1 MRSAVRGALRS
12 GGWLASMAALGVVVT
27 VACGGGGVP
36 GVEGPKVPD
45 VPGAGVP
52 EAGVPSTTTT
62 VMLGDGGELTGT
74 KLTSNSTLTVDNSA
88 KDAGP
93 PGPGDTLGKTDVP
106 GRRPQDLMTI
116 ISGHRDEARACYDA
130 ALKAHPGIEGN
141 LDIKFT
147 IDPKGAVTDG
157 AADEGKSDIHEPGVV
172 TCIVGV
178 LKKIKFAEHPKGFE
192 TRAHYPF
199 NFHPHGAPKKP

>member
-1 MRSAVRGALRS
+1 MRGAVRAG
-12 GGWLASMAALGVVVT
+12 LGVFAVT
-27 VACGGGGVP
+27 AIGVAVACGGGGA
-36 GVEGPKVPD
+36 GIDGPKVPD
-45 VPGAGVP
+45 VPSGTPTAPGVP
-52 EAGVPSTTTT
+52 EAGVPTNTTT

-74 KLTSNSTLTVDNSA
+74 KLTSSSSLTVDNSA
-88 KDAGP
+88 KPDAGP
-93 PGPGDTLGKTDVP
+93 SDVIGKTDVP

-116 ISGHRDEARACYDA
+116 IGTHRDEARACYDA

-147 IDPKGAVTDG
+147 IDPKGTVTDG

-178 LKKIKFAEHPKGFE
+178 LKKIKFAEHPKGLE

-199 NFHPHGAPKKP
+199 NFHPHGAPKK